1 MRFKRLAKGV
11 AKGSALG
18 LSLVATLALVAGCG
32 GGSDDKAQVRLLNA
46 SIGVASLD
54 LAVGD
59 DEKVVTSGVAYAAV
73 GDYEGV
79 ATDDSLLEVQ
89 NATSGAT
96 LVSTTPTLSTSNKYT
111 LIAYGVSG
119 SVKSTLITETE
130 DTPDSGK
137 SKLQILNLAPD
148 AGALDIYET
157 ATSDTDLSGAA
168 TLASSVASG
177 SGSGYLSIKSGTF
190 RLVVTAAS
198 ETSDVR
204 LEIPSIT
211 LPDKGVSTLI
221 LTGSNGG
228 LLVNGMQLVQKG
240 TLTNLPNTYSRV
252 RVISGLTS
260 GTVTASLGGT
270 QLLSTS
276 TSPAIGGYVKVTAGA
291 PSLSLAVN
299 GNAVSA
305 DAGTLVAGYDYTM
318 VVYGD
323 AAAPTVKL
331 ITDDNKLPTSSTYAK
346 IRLFNGLSNNST
358 EMSLFLD
365 YSTKAS
371 GVLPGTASTPVQL
384 TATTDSLLT
393 VNSTASSTPL
403 FTQADTDILAQGVY
417 TVFLLGDG
425 TSASTVGA
433 SLVKER

>member
-1 MRFKRLAKGV
+1 MRLKRLAM
-11 AKGSALG
+11 G
-18 LSLVATLALVAGCG
+18 LSLVATLAMVAGCG
-32 GGSDDKAQVRLLNA
+32 GGDDDKAKVRLLNA

-59 DEKVVTSGVAYAAV
+59 DETVVTSGVAYAAV
-73 GDYEGV
+73 GDYEDV
-79 ATDDSLLEVQ
+79 ASDDSLLEVQ
-89 NATSGAT
+89 NSTSGAT
-96 LVSTTPTLSTSNKYT
+96 LASTTPTLSTSNKYT

-119 SVKSTLITETE
+119 SVKTTLITETE

-137 SKLQILNLAPD
+137 TKLQILNLAPD

-198 ETSDVR
+198 DTADLR

-240 TLTNLPNTYSRV
+240 SLTNLPNTYARV
-252 RVISGLTS
+252 RVVSGLTS
-260 GTVTASLGGT
+260 GSVTASLGGT
-270 QLLSTS
+270 QLLSTT
-276 TSPAIGGYVKVTAGA
+276 TSPAIGSYVKVTAGT
-291 PSLSLAVN
+291 PSLSLTVN
-299 GNAVSA
+299 GAAVSA
-305 DAGTLVAGYDYTM
+305 SAGTLVAGYDYTM

-323 AAAPTVKL
+323 ASAPTVKL

-346 IRLFNGLSNNST
+346 IRLFNGLSNNSS
-358 EMSLFLD
+358 EMTLYLD
-365 YSTKAS
+365 YSVKAS
-371 GVLPGTASTPVQL
+371 GVLQGAASTPVQL
-384 TATTDSLLT
+384 AAVTDSLLT

-403 FTQADTDILAQGVY
+403 FTQTDTDILAQGVY

-425 TSASTVGA
+425 TNASTVAA